1 MHVVAIGAIAASVSA
16 DAEALARALG
26 DGITALDVRMALAG
40 TPPSVVLRTPSR
52 ERANE
57 AARILAAA
65 GLAVVA
71 VELARV
77 VPVERMVHVHR
88 FAFDARGL
96 HADTHLPAEPDAP
109 VLAFDAIAVILRV
122 AAETSVWRT
131 THEKEIASMRG
142 RGVTVDVQYTRAERA
157 AEQALFLYARG
168 SNVPWVLR
176 AGEARYLGLGAAMR
190 PTAAENFATVIALLR
205 ERAPSATYDERFVA
219 HPLLR
224 HAEVH
229 VRDNDPAAVDLGDRG
244 VEVRVQLLAQMLGW
258 SEAREA

>member
-1 MHVVAIGAIAASVSA
+1 MHVVAIGASAASVSA
-16 DAEALARALG
+16 DAESLARALG
-26 DGITALDVRMALAG
+26 DGRTALDIRMALAG

-52 ERANE
+52 ERAEE

-71 VELARV
+71 IELAHV

-88 FAFDARGL
+88 FAFDERGL
-96 HADTHLPAEPDAP
+96 RADTRLPDAP
-109 VLAFDAIAVILRV
+109 VLAFDAIVAILHV
-122 AAETSVWRT
+122 AAETSIWRT
-131 THEKEIASMRG
+131 THEKEIASVRG
-142 RGVTVDVQYTRAERA
+142 RAVMVDVQYTRAERA
-157 AEQALFLYARG
+157 TEQALFLYARG
-168 SNVPWVLR
+168 SSVPWVLR

-205 ERAPSATYDERFVA
+205 ERAPQAAYDERFVA

-258 SEAREA
+258 SEAHEA